1 MRLNFLSFKSF
12 DALLLLRHL
21 RFLDVATF
29 GVSALDNASVKV
41 STLETFDTSLY
52 SDKGRRGAALWE
64 AFKQKGS
71 IVAAAKH
78 GNPY

>member
-1 MRLNFLSFKSF
+1 
-12 DALLLLRHL
+12 
-21 RFLDVATF
+21 
-29 GVSALDNASVKV
+29 VSAIDNASVKV
-41 STLETFDTSLY
+41 SSLETFDTSLY